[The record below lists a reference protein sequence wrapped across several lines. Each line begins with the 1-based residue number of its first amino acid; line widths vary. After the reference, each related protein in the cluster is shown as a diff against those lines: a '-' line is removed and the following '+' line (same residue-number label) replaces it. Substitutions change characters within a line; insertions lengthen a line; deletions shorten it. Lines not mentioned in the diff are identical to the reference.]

1 MHHRGQLM
9 LVERMLGI
17 VPHLTREREA
27 RCRGLA
33 KWLGIEPLL
42 ENTWGDTA
50 KAIVNNWLGL
60 VYQTTNLDRCKQYM
74 DGVDPNDPLGL
85 KN

>member
-1 MHHRGQLM
+1 M
-9 LVERMLGI
+9 I
-17 VPHLTREREA
+17 VSYDGESIATQAALREDRDLPDFLEDE
-27 RCRGLA
+27 
-33 KWLGIEPLL
+33 IEPLL
-42 ENTWGDTA
+42 DNTWGDTA